1 MPGAWITLDG
11 KQTRVFGSKMWH
23 GAKPKGAEVSIEG
36 SAAPGIV
43 HSEGLLISG
52 SDGRHINVKLLNVEG
67 KFVQVRGNRLK
78 LITVGFNCCAYF
90 VPTAKL
96 CFALT

>member
-1 MPGAWITLDG
+1 MKFALTKKFAFRGLDSVPGAWITLDG
-11 KQTRVFGSKMWH
+11 RQTRVFGSKMWH
-23 GAKPKGAEVSIEG
+23 GAKPKGTEVIIDG

-67 KFVQVRGNRLK
+67 KFVQVMAIK
-78 LITVGFNCCAYF
+78 SSD
-90 VPTAKL
+90 
-96 CFALT
+96 

>member
-11 KQTRVFGSKMWH
+11 KQTRVFGSKIWH
-23 GAKPKGAEVSIEG
+23 GSKPTGAEVSIEG
-36 SAAPGIV
+36 SPAPGIV

-67 KFVQVRGNRLK
+67 KFIQVKSMTPSYRKTLLRCTIVSRWIVRYLS
-78 LITVGFNCCAYF
+78 
-90 VPTAKL
+90 
-96 CFALT
+96 LT

>member
-11 KQTRVFGSKMWH
+11 KQARVFGSKMWH

-78 LITVGFNCCAYF
+78 LKTIGFNIVNYSCAYF
-90 VPTAKL
+90 VPS
-96 CFALT
+96 